1 MAECQKE
8 KKCQGCPVLIRLT
21 MKLKKYFLTIVIAM
35 LLIVTTAWQVQIIE
49 ILLPKKGGQAIA
61 VLRIHS
67 KDIIKLSYR
76 HSNELI
82 QVEGRFTIDA
92 QSRLRALDTRFE
104 STGSGLPVSFPERTK
119 RDGKW
124 LVVDEMNKEVG
135 TIRFYIVPVNQTR
148 LVVGK
153 HPILLSKLKSGT
165 LIEIKAS
172 HVSNI
177 KYLLK
182 TWSLQ

>member
-1 MAECQKE
+1 MIK
-8 KKCQGCPVLIRLT
+8 LT

-35 LLIVTTAWQVQIIE
+35 LVLSFAAAWQIQIIE

-61 VLRIHS
+61 VLRINS

-82 QVEGRFTIDA
+82 QVEGRFTIDD
-92 QSRLRALDTRFE
+92 QSRLRALETRFE
-104 STGSGLPVSFPERTK
+104 SSGSGLPVSFPERT
-119 RDGKW
+119 RREGKW
-124 LVVDEMNKEVG
+124 FVVDEMNEEVG
-135 TIRFYIVPVNQTR
+135 TIRFYIVPINQTR
-148 LVVGK
+148 LVVGNR
-153 HPILLSKLKSGT
+153 PILVSNLKSGT
-165 LIEIKAS
+165 LIEVKAS